1 MAELALV
8 RIDARMIHGQ
18 VVTQWIKRLSC
29 TRIIMV
35 DDQFS
40 ADPFMSKVL
49 VMAAPPGVKFDL
61 ISTKQA
67 GEQWQKDQFGSVG
80 PIMVI
85 FKNVVTMYN
94 AYNAGFTFPRL
105 QVGGLGGG
113 SGRVNVH
120 GPITLDETDAKQL
133 KEIEDKGCSIFFQVN
148 PDTGSEEWEP
158 IRQKYFPNI

>member
-61 ISTKQA
+61 INTKES
-67 GEQWQKDQFGSVG
+67 GEQWQKDQFGNVG
-80 PIMVI
+80 PILVI
-85 FKNVVTMYN
+85 FKNVKTMYD

-105 QVGGLGGG
+105 QIGGLGGG
-113 SGRVNVH
+113 PGRVNVH
-120 GPITLDETDAKQL
+120 GPITLDEPDAKLL
-133 KEIEDKGCSIFFQVN
+133 KEVEDKGCSIFFQVN
-148 PDTGSEEWEP
+148 PDTGSEEREP
-158 IRQKYFPNI
+158 IRQKYFPNL

>member
-1 MAELALV
+1 
-8 RIDARMIHGQ
+8 
-18 VVTQWIKRLSC
+18 
-29 TRIIMV
+29 
-35 DDQFS
+35 
-40 ADPFMSKVL
+40 
-49 VMAAPPGVKFDL
+49 
-61 ISTKQA
+61 
-67 GEQWQKDQFGSVG
+67 
-80 PIMVI
+80 MVI

-113 SGRVNVH
+113 TGRVNVH
-120 GPITLDETDAKQL
+120 GPITLDEADAKQL

>member
-49 VMAAPPGVKFDL
+49 VMAV
-61 ISTKQA
+61 S
-67 GEQWQKDQFGSVG
+67 
-80 PIMVI
+80 
-85 FKNVVTMYN
+85 
-94 AYNAGFTFPRL
+94 
-105 QVGGLGGG
+105 
-113 SGRVNVH
+113 SGRKTNLV
-120 GPITLDETDAKQL
+120 
-133 KEIEDKGCSIFFQVN
+133 
-148 PDTGSEEWEP
+148 
-158 IRQKYFPNI
+158 R

>member
-85 FKNVVTMYN
+85 FKNVVTM
-94 AYNAGFTFPRL
+94 AWAAALAVSTFTDRSRWMRPML
-105 QVGGLGGG
+105 N
-113 SGRVNVH
+113 S
-120 GPITLDETDAKQL
+120 
-133 KEIEDKGCSIFFQVN
+133 
-148 PDTGSEEWEP
+148 
-158 IRQKYFPNI
+158 